1 MMLHGVYRVR
11 WIIRVIGLFVWLL
24 AFSIISL
31 PALAQTQSRPILNEN
46 LKAALQATMLEFI
59 DNAAETDGGFRYID
73 RKDGQIRIM
82 YPGAIHPKII
92 PIGEDYFLCIEMMEA
107 NGTQR
112 LVDFLVRDGAAGL
125 MVVDVMVDRRD
136 LVKKALAYAD

>member
-1 MMLHGVYRVR
+1 MTLHGVYRVR
-11 WIIRVIGLFVWLL
+11 RIIPAIGLFVWLL

-73 RKDGQIRIM
+73 RKVEPTASKM
-82 YPGAIHPKII
+82 SSV
-92 PIGEDYFLCIEMMEA
+92 
-107 NGTQR
+107 T
-112 LVDFLVRDGAAGL
+112 
-125 MVVDVMVDRRD
+125 
-136 LVKKALAYAD
+136 